1 MKERYFLHVMKEDLR
16 EIQEKP
22 QSNNRNEAESEKR
35 RSRWQQRTLGEE
47 RRHGG
52 AESREAGQ
60 ERTGAD
66 TSAAGRV
73 GPAPRGAGA
82 AWRRLSEQPF
92 LWKGAKVAPQVAGS
106 DSWRGENKNRGEQE
120 RQSVLK
126 TQRSGKTAASNT
138 GREKTN
144 FPSLVRGEVNETKW
158 LQEIQRQTKGGAAA
172 GASGN
177 AAGKT
182 PTAHRKEELM
192 LH

>member
-1 MKERYFLHVMKEDLR
+1 MWVGDEGEIFPTCNERGFE
-16 EIQEKP
+16 
-22 QSNNRNEAESEKR
+22 RNSRKATEQQPK
-35 RSRWQQRTLGEE
+35 RSRKWETKKQMTAEDSG
-47 RRHGG
+47 RR
-52 AESREAGQ
+52 AASR
-60 ERTGAD
+60 R
-66 TSAAGRV
+66 GRV
-73 GPAPRGAGA
+73 TGSGTGKDGSGHICSRPRGAGA